1 MIKNYE
7 FKKLRDYKEIIKQS
21 EKQNFFDR
29 YSIMRNLVNNI
40 SKGKDYLF
48 ERLGYDD
55 SEKLAHLFEEMPNI
69 EIISDNEFNLGNSNT
84 NIWLMFQV
92 EDDGSFYFKGTKQ
105 PLSYGRKYC

>member
-7 FKKLRDYKEIIKQS
+7 FKKLKDYKEIIAQS
-21 EKQNFFDR
+21 EKRNFFDQ

-55 SEKLAHLFEEMPNI
+55 PEKLAHLFEEMPNI
-69 EIISDNEFNLGNSNT
+69 EIISDNEFNLGNSN
-84 NIWLMFQV
+84 NNVWLMFQV
-92 EDDGSFYFKGTKQ
+92 EDDGSFYFTGTKL

>member
-7 FKKLRDYKEIIKQS
+7 FKKLRNYREIIAQS
-21 EKQNFFDR
+21 EKRNFFDQ

-55 SEKLAHLFEEMPNI
+55 PEKLAHLFEEMPNI
-69 EIISDNEFNLGNSNT
+69 EIVSDNEFNLGNSNT
-84 NIWLMFQV
+84 NVQV
-92 EDDGSFYFKGTKQ
+92 EDDGSFYFTGTKL